1 MTLEKI
7 YEAWSNENADN
18 EGIMKKFDEMALH
31 FPISEGESLSER
43 QRKEYFSD
51 TFYVDY
57 VLPYVKAVE
66 CQAFTSAYKQ
76 AFKLFRELLKE

>member
-1 MTLEKI
+1 MILEKI
-7 YEAWSNENADN
+7 YESWGSENADN
-18 EGIMKKFDEMALH
+18 EDIIQKFDEMALH
-31 FPISEGESLSER
+31 FPISERESLSER

-66 CQAFTSAYKQ
+66 CRAFTSAYKQ
-76 AFKLFRELLKE
+76 AFKLFQELLKE

>member
-7 YEAWSNENADN
+7 YETWSNENADN
-18 EGIMKKFDEMALH
+18 EDIMKKFDEMALH
-31 FPISEGESLSER
+31 FPISEGELLSER